1 MVCIRIAKP
10 QTCKHCRKI
19 PPIQKSYQKNSMQK
33 KELETCFFYFYK
45 GGKKTGTILHI
56 AFSFKPVARFA
67 GLGSRSSR
75 ARSPRTP
82 RRSASSTEPSH
93 ARKTWIQEKAQNHA
107 PPAFPNANNN
117 QRSGEKKEEEEEE
130 KRLNITVLEPQN
142 N

>member
-1 MVCIRIAKP
+1 MLFLFLQRGK
-10 QTCKHCRKI
+10 
-19 PPIQKSYQKNSMQK
+19 
-33 KELETCFFYFYK
+33 
-45 GGKKTGTILHI
+45 KKTGTILHI
-56 AFSFKPVARFA
+56 AFSFKPVAHFA

-117 QRSGEKKEEEEEE
+117 QRSGERKK
-130 KRLNITVLEPQN
+130 KKKKKKKKTKGGQK
-142 N
+142 